1 MQVLNSSATTQLKVA
16 GMSTRNFSDTGDL
29 CFDATSGTRADT
41 PEVEVILIGNNHS
54 YDALFVESY
63 NASGN
68 LISSTAGI
76 VAISSTPAARGTL
89 ALNKNFANESGAPSS
104 AMGPVA
110 PSSGFQYGDPYTD
123 TQFAA
128 ATTRLVYVAPNGT
141 CFRGVSTARSA
152 WNSSNYIALSKV

>member
-1 MQVLNSSATTQLKVA
+1 MTVFTGSGTTQLKVA
-16 GMSTRNFSDTGDL
+16 GLNTRNFSDSGTL
-29 CFDATSGTRADT
+29 CFDATSGTRGDT

-54 YDALFVESY
+54 YDAFTAESY
-63 NASGN
+63 NATGNFIGSGVGV
-68 LISSTAGI
+68 SGHT
-76 VAISSTPAARGTL
+76 VAAKGTL

-141 CFRGVSTARSA
+141 CFRGVSTARSN
-152 WNSSNYIALSKV
+152 WTSSTKIALSKV